1 MSTKTSLHANRI
13 QEYVRACEAI
23 RRDPNHAQDI
33 TLAEYL
39 QANGT
44 SMESFYQDLEL
55 DPHRDAVQ
63 NLVNHPNEN
72 YRWLIPEIYRDA
84 LRLGL
89 RNSAIYP
96 NFIRG
101 EESVS
106 QTSIKMPA
114 INMSDATPQML
125 GVAETIPLGD
135 VSFDE
140 KSVKIFKVGRGI
152 KIPYEVLQYV
162 KLSMVSVFLEDYG
175 VKLGMGLDYLAVKT
189 LMNGDQADGSDA
201 AAVIGVTTANTLTYR
216 DLLRPWVRMSRIG
229 RDISNVIA
237 GEEMAID
244 YLDLLTNTRLEGTPR
259 TNVSIKTPVPQ
270 NSNVW
275 AHAGVTDNRLL
286 AVDPRNALIKL
297 NAQPL
302 LVETDKI
309 VSNQTIE
316 TYATITTGFATI
328 MRDARLILDKSLA
341 FSGNGFPAFM
351 NPNPEQLVTFK

>member
-1 MSTKTSLHANRI
+1 MSKTTSLHANRI
-13 QEYVRACEAI
+13 EEYVRNCEAI
-23 RRDPNHAQDI
+23 RRDTQQAEDI

-39 QANGT
+39 QSNGT
-44 SMESFYQDLEL
+44 SMESFYQDIGIN
-55 DPHRDAVQ
+55 PNRDSIQ

-84 LRLGL
+84 LRLGI
-89 RNSAIYP
+89 RNASIYP
-96 NFIRG
+96 SFIRG
-101 EESVS
+101 QESVAS
-106 QTSIKMPA
+106 TSIKMPA

-140 KSVKIFKVGRGI
+140 KSVKIYKVGRGI
-152 KIPYEVLQYV
+152 KIPYEVIQYV

-175 VKLGMGLDYLAVKT
+175 VKLGMGLDYLAVKC
-189 LMNGDQADGSDA
+189 LMNGDQQDGSDS
-201 AAVIGVTTANTLTYR
+201 AAVIGVNTAGTLAYR
-216 DLLRPWVRMSRIG
+216 DLLRAWVRMSRIG

-237 GEEMAID
+237 GEDMAID

-259 TNVSIKTPVPQ
+259 TNVNMKTPVPQ
-270 NSNVW
+270 NSSVW

-286 AVDPRNALIKL
+286 AVDPRNAMIKL

-302 LVETDKI
+302 LVETEKI
-309 VSNQTIE
+309 ISNQTVE

-328 MRDARLILDKSLA
+328 MRDARVIIDKSLA
-341 FSGNGFPAFM
+341 YSGNGFPAWM
-351 NPNPEQLVTFK
+351 NPNPEQLVSFK